1 MKIFLSAV
9 TSQFEHCRNALA
21 TDLRAVGAQVV
32 VQEDFQQHGR
42 TLLEKLEN
50 YIASCDRVIALVG
63 DAYGW
68 EPDEAARPE
77 DRAHRSYSQ
86 WEVFFARGERLAG
99 PPQPPKELYVYF
111 AKLEFLAQNVVTQQ
125 DDAADLQR
133 NFVAELRQSGKDWN
147 QFNSVDE
154 LRALVLRDGLSL
166 HYRSALDLESLRT
179 KATEPAR
186 TLLTNAKTRWHF
198 PEKMIAVRMEARE
211 ADKQS
216 PAPVRAI
223 ELVELTAH
231 LRHTGSALLLGEAGV
246 GKTTILLSICET
258 LLDDPNSPLP
268 IFVDAATWASATAG
282 LLEHVI
288 SFPAFSASGL
298 RTEDLSR
305 LSETGK
311 LLVIINGWNEIEVRA
326 QSQARNR
333 LQQYLAGS
341 SHPRLVVATRSANG
355 FVGVPGAITVRVRG
369 FTWGEQ
375 QAFIR
380 ASLPRGK
387 ADELIAQLRADERL
401 RSVTKNPL
409 VLSGTVALH
418 GRGLALPDNLF
429 DLFEAVI
436 ANFEADTLRESAL
449 IDAPLLGCQRRY
461 LEEIAQAMNK
471 SGATVLSERDTRA
484 IALSVGQALAT
495 QNVWGQV
502 PDPGHILDALC
513 GLHLLHRAGNTETR
527 FAHQRF
533 QEFFGACTVLSH
545 LAAAVENGDARSSL
559 QAGVLNWPFWKDS
572 IELAAEKLAVGAA
585 CKEQASLLVAL
596 MMPIDLAYASRLAGV
611 MHLGKDPDMAWTS
624 LVASIEQLYRH
635 GVPES
640 HQYALHCAVATR
652 SPSFGPLIWP
662 LIEDRDEQ
670 VRLNGYRLAGG
681 ITLGQLGSGAG
692 ERIAAWTEAH
702 RKEAV
707 FEFAQLSEN
716 FNFIKLL
723 AQSDPAP
730 VVRASAIGA
739 LDDYFGAAEAAL
751 DVWRTAPDEVKEA
764 EGSLSMVL
772 DIWHAEDLE
781 LTAEILRLARSS
793 KSDEVRYRVGLRMG
807 KSAEELGVAAAK
819 RILAEETV
827 QRPPEAAPLM
837 LLREREPAYLKV
849 QARHRFSEKR
859 RLPDWA
865 LDEILTWPAE
875 ERDWFTMEAL
885 DRLSS
890 SDNDNCDARV
900 AVGASDVFA
909 IRLVEEG
916 AALATA
922 MWGELK
928 RDDGLW
934 PRLRA
939 IERVLVHVQ
948 VSVLFRGV
956 IDHIPSCGYDAAAW
970 LVEVLDRRAADEE
983 ASSNESEADRWL
995 PSPVELDAL
1004 ILSVSEHR
1012 EAREI
1017 PTCRLEA
1024 HLADLASKTDANRY
1038 LAYVMEATKRHAHAF
1053 HAYDI
1058 AIQRWAAEGG
1068 CSPRPTNPY
1077 YELYFVRAL
1086 SRCGFPAV
1094 PWLLGMAGEPGALHI
1109 VPEALV
1115 AIVATPWE
1123 KKRERKHLF
1132 RSTYAE
1138 DHFVRHSSG
1147 RVFRQPEEALQPVT
1161 DEVARFLVDQISTMT
1176 KNGGTVDGID
1186 LSKPSPQAHNFWAM
1200 CTLLARV
1207 SSREGLEFLLTV
1219 LKRSDAR
1226 ADRYVA
1232 IAQAVIAQG
1241 EKLPQESLAA
1251 IKNIWAAETSA
1262 TWLDESAEYRLSRLI
1277 TLQFFVDPVDGGL
1290 EEFKSLL
1297 PEWLAKVQIWSAI
1310 DALEH
1315 IPTKEALEVLAELL
1329 TKYRTNQNLEERV
1342 IRAIAGSPLPES
1354 GEVLLQMVESGALGT
1369 YARSMFRID
1378 RSVASCLSGTAST
1391 NPDFRQRVV
1400 KALQSKTDVGDEAL
1414 VSSVLGALSTPEA
1427 VRLVCRY
1434 LNEEA
1439 YPTGGHHAADVL
1451 LRRFS
1456 FEKPSEQGVG
1466 WYEVLPKADN
1476 ALRRH
1481 LFELAAVSGAFRS
1494 RARSLLLELEERRL
1508 EGGRPADEPRHPA
1521 FETGSP
1527 WLTCLLAGCDT

>member
-1 MKIFLSAV
+1 MFLSAV
-9 TSQFEHCRNALA
+9 TRQFEDCRNALA
-21 TDLRAVGAQVV
+21 SDLRAVGAQVV
-32 VQEDFQQHGR
+32 VQEDFQQHGH
-42 TLLEKLEN
+42 TLLQKLED

-68 EPDEAARPE
+68 EPDEAARPK
-77 DRAHRSYSQ
+77 DRPRRSYSQ
-86 WEVFFARGERLAG
+86 WEVLFALGQRLTG
-99 PPQPPKELYVYF
+99 PPQPPKKLYVYF
-111 AKLEFLAQNVVTQQ
+111 AKPEFLAQNVVTQQ
-125 DDAADLQR
+125 DGAAELQR

-147 QFNSVDE
+147 QFTSVAE
-154 LRALVLRDGLSL
+154 LRALVLRDGLGL
-166 HYRSALDLESLRT
+166 HYWSVLDRESLRA
-179 KATEPAR
+179 KVTEPAR
-186 TLLTNAKTRWHF
+186 ALITNAKMRWHY
-198 PEKMIAVRMEARE
+198 PETTIAVRMEVSDP
-211 ADKQS
+211 DKQS
-216 PAPVRAI
+216 PASVRAI
-223 ELVELTAH
+223 ELAELTAH
-231 LRHTGSALLLGEAGV
+231 LSHTGSALLLGEAGI
-246 GKTTILLSICET
+246 GKTTALLSICET
-258 LLDDPNSPLP
+258 LLDEPNAPLP
-268 IFVDAATWASATAG
+268 IFIDAATWASTTAA
-282 LLEHVI
+282 LLEHVV
-288 SFPAFSASGL
+288 SFPTFSAAGL
-298 RTEDLSR
+298 RTGDLSR
-305 LSETGK
+305 LSEAGK
-311 LLVIINGWNEIEVRA
+311 LLVVLNGWNEIEVHA

-341 SHPRLVVATRSANG
+341 SRPSLVVATRSANG
-355 FVGVPGAITVRVRG
+355 FVGVPGAITVTVRG
-369 FTWGEQ
+369 FTWEEQ

-380 ASLPRGK
+380 ASLPGGR
-387 ADELIAQLRADERL
+387 ADGLIAQLRADERL

-409 VLSGTVALH
+409 VLSGAVALH
-418 GRGLALPDNLF
+418 ECGLALPENLF
-429 DLFEAVI
+429 DLLEAVI
-436 ANFEADTLRESAL
+436 ANFEADILRASAL
-449 IDAPLLGCQRRY
+449 MDTPLLGCQRRY
-461 LEEIAQAMNK
+461 LEKIAQAMNR
-471 SGATVLSERDTRA
+471 SGATVLSERDARA
-484 IALSVGQALAT
+484 IALSVGQALAE

-502 PDPGHILDALC
+502 PDPGRILDALC
-513 GLHLLHRAGNTETR
+513 GLHVLHRAGSTQVR

-545 LAAAVENGDARSSL
+545 LAAAKENADARSSL
-559 QAGVLNWPFWKDS
+559 QAGVLNWPFWEDS

-585 CKEQASLLVAL
+585 YKEQASLLVAL

-611 MHLGKDPDMAWTS
+611 MHLGKDPGMAWTS

-652 SPSFGPLIWP
+652 SPSFGPLIWR
-662 LIEDRDEQ
+662 LIEDRDER

-692 ERIAAWTEAH
+692 ERIAAWTEAR

-730 VVRASAIGA
+730 LVQACAIGT
-739 LDDYFGAAEAAL
+739 LYDYFGATETAL
-751 DVWRTAPDEVKEA
+751 DAWRTAPDEVKEA
-764 EGSLSMVL
+764 EDSLSMVL
-772 DIWHAEDLE
+772 DIWHTEDLE

-793 KSDEVRYRVGLRMG
+793 NSDEVRYRVGLRMG

-827 QRPPEAAPLM
+827 QRPPEAARVA
-837 LLREREPAYLKV
+837 LLRECEPAYLRE
-849 QARHRFSEKR
+849 QARQGFSENR
-859 RLPDWA
+859 RLADWA

-875 ERDWFTMEAL
+875 ERDRFALEAL
-885 DRLSS
+885 SRLSS
-890 SDNDNCDARV
+890 SDNDNCDVRV
-900 AVGASDVFA
+900 AAGASDAFV
-909 IRLVEEG
+909 IQLVEDG
-916 AALATA
+916 ATVATA
-922 MWGELK
+922 MWGELN

-939 IERVLVHVQ
+939 IERVLAHVQ
-948 VSVLFRGV
+948 ISVLFRGV

-983 ASSNESEADRWL
+983 ASSNESEVDRWL

-1004 ILSVSEHR
+1004 ILSVSVHR

-1024 HLADLASKTDANRY
+1024 HLANLASKSDPNRY
-1038 LAYVMEATKRHAHAF
+1038 LGYVMAATKRHAHAF

-1058 AIQRWAAEGG
+1058 AIQQWVADRG

-1077 YELYFVRAL
+1077 YQLYFVRAL

-1094 PWLLGMAGEPGALHI
+1094 PWLLGMAGEPGALRI

-1123 KKRERKHLF
+1123 KKREGKHLI

-1138 DHFVRHSSG
+1138 DHVVRRSSG
-1147 RVFRQPEEALQPVT
+1147 RVFRQPEVALQPVT

-1186 LSKPSPQAHNFWAM
+1186 LSKPSLQAHNFWAM

-1219 LKRSDAR
+1219 LKRSDAPT
-1226 ADRYVA
+1226 DRYVA

-1241 EKLPQESLAA
+1241 GKLPQESLAA

-1262 TWLDESAEYRLSRLI
+1262 AWLDESAQYRLSRLI
-1277 TLQFFVDPVDGGL
+1277 TLHFFVDPVDGGL

-1297 PEWLAKVQIWSAI
+1297 HEWMEKVRIWNAV

-1315 IPTKEALEVLAELL
+1315 IPTMEALEVLAEVL

-1342 IRAIAGSPLPES
+1342 MRAIAGSSLPES
-1354 GEVLLQMVESGALGT
+1354 GEVLLQMVESGALGA
-1369 YARSMFRID
+1369 YARSMSRMD
-1378 RSVASCLSGTAST
+1378 QSVARCMSRAASIK
-1391 NPDFRQRVV
+1391 PDFRQRVV

-1427 VRLVCRY
+1427 VRLLCQY

-1439 YPTGGHHAADVL
+1439 YPRGGHHAADVL

-1456 FEKPSEQGVG
+1456 LEKPSEQGAG
-1466 WYEVLPKADN
+1466 SYEVLPKADN

-1508 EGGRPADEPRHPA
+1508 EWDRPADEPRHPA
-1521 FETGSP
+1521 VETGSP
-1527 WLTCLLAGCDT
+1527 WPTCLFAG